1 MVIIPI
7 FLRTFAPSAK
17 EMTACWCSSSWE
29 TEAVSIAL
37 FWLLLLA
44 TRLGSCSVV
53 RRWQCFF
60 DSVLFGQ
67 DVGESARGAA
77 RWTAPFFASG
87 EFSIS
92 SNTLFPMTA
101 VRSYR
106 CRLHQIGCILHQFWC
121 IWRCKEILFH
131 PILGG
136 YNYLTCS
143 LFRVLR
149 ASYEVIFSVGIGKM
163 PVSADFFTFLQIPS
177 KCDIQQIEG
186 YSISFC

>member
-1 MVIIPI
+1 
-7 FLRTFAPSAK
+7 
-17 EMTACWCSSSWE
+17 MTACWCFSSEKRRRFPS
-29 TEAVSIAL
+29 L
-37 FWLLLLA
+37 FLGCCCWLA
-44 TRLGSCSVV
+44 RLSSCSAT

-177 KCDIQQIEG
+177 KCDIQQIDG

>member
-37 FWLLLLA
+37 FGLLLLA

-77 RWTAPFFASG
+77 RWAAPLHWNMTDYLAYLG
-87 EFSIS
+87 KII
-92 SNTLFPMTA
+92 LPMGA
-101 VRSYR
+101 VRYPLFFKRITPKKCANYR
-106 CRLHQIGCILHQFWC
+106 LEPINYRYLSIIISTFYCYF
-121 IWRCKEILFH
+121 CK
-131 PILGG
+131 
-136 YNYLTCS
+136 
-143 LFRVLR
+143 
-149 ASYEVIFSVGIGKM
+149 
-163 PVSADFFTFLQIPS
+163 
-177 KCDIQQIEG
+177 
-186 YSISFC
+186 YSIISFAVSSSSPVRSSTLNRCGSCSSLKNSWKGQSSMMA